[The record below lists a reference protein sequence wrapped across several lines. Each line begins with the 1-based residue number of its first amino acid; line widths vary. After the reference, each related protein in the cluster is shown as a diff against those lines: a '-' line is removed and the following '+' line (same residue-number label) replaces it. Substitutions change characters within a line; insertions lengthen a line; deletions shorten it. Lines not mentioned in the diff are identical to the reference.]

1 MSRIFPSTRYF
12 GTLAGACAVIGL
24 SVMLVVP
31 SPESVATEETPVVAR
46 FEPQAAT
53 ETLRF
58 KPSDFDISRSVPV
71 RIKAPEPQAKQAATA
86 APEAPASEAG
96 RPAMLTADGV
106 NLRSAP
112 DVGSRRLEV
121 LRGGLAV
128 RVLETERSWSR
139 IVTEDGR
146 TGWLASKF
154 LSG

>member
-1 MSRIFPSTRYF
+1 MSRLFPSTRYF

-71 RIKAPEPQAKQAATA
+71 RIKAPRRMTSAVASPRTDRAAA
-86 APEAPASEAG
+86 AIPATQ
-96 RPAMLTADGV
+96 RPARKAAKV
-106 NLRSAP
+106 A
-112 DVGSRRLEV
+112 
-121 LRGGLAV
+121 A
-128 RVLETERSWSR
+128 
-139 IVTEDGR
+139 
-146 TGWLASKF
+146 
-154 LSG
+154 